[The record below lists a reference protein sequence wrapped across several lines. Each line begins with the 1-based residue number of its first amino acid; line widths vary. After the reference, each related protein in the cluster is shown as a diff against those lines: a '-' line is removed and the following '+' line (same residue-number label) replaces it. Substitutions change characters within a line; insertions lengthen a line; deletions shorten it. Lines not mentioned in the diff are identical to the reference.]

1 MLAKAALNGS
11 QCLQFFASYTELCQ
25 EQAHINLAKRH
36 NITFE
41 MLTRTGRYTSPTAQ
55 LTYEGILMGAYEQ
68 IAKHCRRV
76 WQIVSD
82 PGEPTG
88 SFVKIFQRPG
98 EDHEL
103 NL

>member
-41 MLTRTGRYTSPTAQ
+41 MLTRTG
-55 LTYEGILMGAYEQ
+55 
-68 IAKHCRRV
+68 
-76 WQIVSD
+76 
-82 PGEPTG
+82 
-88 SFVKIFQRPG
+88 
-98 EDHEL
+98 
-103 NL
+103 